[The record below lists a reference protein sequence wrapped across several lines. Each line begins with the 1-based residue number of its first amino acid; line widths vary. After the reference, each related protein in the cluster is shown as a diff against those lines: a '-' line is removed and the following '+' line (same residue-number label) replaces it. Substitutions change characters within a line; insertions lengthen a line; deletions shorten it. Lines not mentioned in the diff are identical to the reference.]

1 MGRTFEHNGQTRDLS
16 LPHLTDE
23 EMANSVRM
31 LMRRDLDHEMICCG
45 ARDRIKCLMYEKAQL
60 LELVRHISEDSGI
73 YQFLG
78 KEWFERRGEILKDME
93 E

>member
-1 MGRTFEHNGQTRDLS
+1 
-16 LPHLTDE
+16 
-23 EMANSVRM
+23 
-31 LMRRDLDHEMICCG
+31 
-45 ARDRIKCLMYEKAQL
+45 MYEKAQL